1 MQGDF
6 QVGEWR
12 VSPSLNTISGGDTAT
27 RVEPKVM
34 QVLVCLARHEGVVSK
49 DQLIAEV
56 WPDTFVSDDVL
67 PGAVS
72 ALRKAFQDNARSPRV
87 IETIHK
93 SGYRLL
99 PAVDWSGN
107 GNGARNVGPAVS
119 VAEPISTASSADPA
133 HTSGARRAKIL
144 RRVVIA
150 LVVVVALAE
159 ASFWLF
165 WTRRPQLDSIAVLPL
180 VNTAQDPGSDYLSDG
195 ISEAVTNDLSE
206 IPGLRVTAWTTASR
220 YRNAGSDLQQLGK
233 QLGVKAVLTGRLL
246 QQGGRL
252 VVQAELVN
260 VRDCSHL
267 WGGQYDRP
275 MSDLI
280 AVQQQLSQD
289 IASGLRVQLSGAQQQ
304 EIARRNAANPQAYE
318 LYLKGRFFW
327 NRRSK
332 EGLDKALD
340 YFQQAIAADPNYALA
355 YAGIADCYNLMDDW
369 GSTPPQQTFPKARA
383 AALKALQL
391 DDSLAEAHTSLAMVH
406 ESFDWDWPATEQ
418 EFQRALQLN
427 PNYATAR
434 QWYAMFLV
442 AQKRYPEADAQI
454 QQAAQL
460 DPLSPIITMAVGEV
474 YNWEGKYD
482 PAIAQYKKALEL
494 NPDFAG
500 AWGNLSYVYAHAG
513 RYDEALQALVK
524 SYELS
529 HQERLVPAI
538 RQAYARGGYP
548 EVWRVELGDESRR
561 RAAGEFIDSAS
572 LASYYA
578 LLGQTQPAMEW
589 LRRAYD
595 EHSSSM
601 VFLSVNQELA
611 PLHGKPEFERLLDT
625 LHLPQ

>member
-6 QVGEWR
+6 KIGDWR
-12 VSPSLNTISGGDTAT
+12 VSPALNTISGDGQSAK
-27 RVEPKVM
+27 VEPKAM
-34 QVLVCLARHEGVVSK
+34 LVLVCLARHEGVVSK
-49 DQLIAEV
+49 EQLIAEV

-72 ALRKAFQDNARSPRV
+72 ALRKAFQDNARQPRV

-99 PAVDWSGN
+99 PAVDWSVN
-107 GNGARNVGPAVS
+107 GNGSRGAQLP
-119 VAEPISTASSADPA
+119 AEPAPADAVPA
-133 HTSGARRAKIL
+133 APRPAIL
-144 RRVVIA
+144 PRLVIA
-150 LVVVVALAE
+150 MVVMLA
-159 ASFWLF
+159 AIGAAYWWFSM
-165 WTRRPQLDSIAVLPL
+165 RRPGVDSIAVLPL
-180 VNTAQDPGSDYLSDG
+180 VNTAHDPGTDYLSDG
-195 ISEAVTNDLSE
+195 ISETVTNDLSE

-220 YRNAGSDLQQLGK
+220 YRNAAADLQQLGK
-233 QLGVKAVLTGRLL
+233 QFGVKAVLTGRLVH
-246 QQGGRL
+246 QGDRL

-260 VRDCSHL
+260 VRDGSHL

-275 MSDLI
+275 ISDLI
-280 AVQQQLSQD
+280 AVQQQLSHD
-289 IASGLRVQLSGAQQQ
+289 IASGLRMQLSGAQQQ
-304 EIARRNAANPQAYE
+304 EIARRTATSPQAYE

-406 ESFDWDWPATEQ
+406 EAWEWDWPAAEQ
-418 EFQRALQLN
+418 EYKRALQLN

-442 AQKRYPEADAQI
+442 AQKRFPEAEAQI
-454 QQAAQL
+454 QQATQL

-474 YNWEGKYD
+474 YNWEGKYER
-482 PAIAQYKKALEL
+482 AIAEYKKALEL

-500 AWGNLSYVYAHAG
+500 AWGNLTDLYQQAH
-513 RYDEALQALVK
+513 RYDEAMDAEVKSQELQGNHALAQALR
-524 SYELS
+524 S
-529 HQERLVPAI
+529 
-538 RQAYARGGYP
+538 AYARGGYDALL
-548 EVWRVELGDESRR
+548 RVELQDHLRR
-561 RAAGEFIDSAS
+561 RAAGEFIDALSVAS
-572 LASYYA
+572 FYA
-578 LLGQTQPAMEW
+578 ALGQNDTALEW
-589 LRRAYD
+589 LRKGYA
-595 EHSSSM
+595 EHSSGM
-601 VFLSVNQELA
+601 LYLA
-611 PLHGKPEFERLLDT
+611 VSPDLAALRSDAGFVRLLDT
-625 LHLPQ
+625 LHLPH